1 MRADAA
7 VVGAAGAVSDCKF
20 RGNELDLFCAE
31 QAGAR
36 AKIQLQPFPKRRRC
50 PERPVLNTGP
60 NSIEGFDR
68 R

>member
-7 VVGAAGAVSDCKF
+7 VVGAAGAFIDFKF
-20 RGNELDLFCAE
+20 RGNDLNLFFTE
-31 QAGAR
+31 QTGAH
-36 AKIQLQPFPKRRRC
+36 AKIQLKPFPKRRRC

-60 NSIEGFDR
+60 NGIEGFDR